1 MWTIMACPISGD
13 NVAVSVEPFLVLA
26 AQPEPPIAE
35 LALSLAAEFREVDE
49 TAAFVALDELGEE
62 VAVARAASDGPRAG
76 IDALREVLAIRHGFA
91 GDVRRYDHPYNS
103 MLDLVLERRRG
114 LPILLSVLYVATA
127 QRAGIPLSGVGL
139 PGHYVVGDLSM
150 REPLLIDPF
159 DGGAP
164 VIADSP
170 RLVRAWG
177 AHETALRILNNL
189 VAAYDRRADISR
201 AIQAAE
207 LRLALP
213 LEHSRMQALR
223 LELGAL
229 RARLN

>member
-1 MWTIMACPISGD
+1 MACSIPGD
-13 NVAVSVEPFLVLA
+13 NAGVPIAPFLTVA
-26 AQPEPPIAE
+26 AQPDPTVEH
-35 LALSLAAEFREVDE
+35 LALSLAAEFREIDE
-49 TAAFVALDELGEE
+49 TAVVTMLDELGEE
-62 VAVARAASDGPRAG
+62 VAEARAAIGGPRAG
-76 IDALREVLAIRHGFA
+76 IAALREVLAVRHGFA

-114 LPILLSVLYVATA
+114 LPILLSVLYLATA
-127 QRAGIPLSGVGL
+127 QRAGIALCGVGL
-139 PGHYVVGDLSM
+139 PGHFVVGDLSTA
-150 REPLLIDPF
+150 EPVLIDPF
-159 DGGAP
+159 DGGTA
-164 VIADSP
+164 VVADSP

-189 VAAYDRRADISR
+189 VAAYGRRADLTR
-201 AIQAAE
+201 EIQAAE

-213 LEHSRMQALR
+213 LEHARMQALR